1 VMNLEKLM
9 WYFGG
14 PEDAALMNL
23 DEIIW

>member
-1 VMNLEKLM
+1 MNLEKLM